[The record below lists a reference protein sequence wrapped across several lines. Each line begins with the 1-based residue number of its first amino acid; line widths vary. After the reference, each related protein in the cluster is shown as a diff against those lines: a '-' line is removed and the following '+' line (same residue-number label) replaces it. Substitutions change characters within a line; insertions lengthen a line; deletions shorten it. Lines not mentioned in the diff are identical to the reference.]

1 MNPTATNAII
11 RPVFWL
17 FGFRRL
23 PAIGFRAGG
32 ESSRAKGDSS
42 KGAEVAV
49 VIGIEKENVIGVQ
62 TENTVAQPW
71 PPDG

>member
-1 MNPTATNAII
+1 MQVPESRSVGLRHI
-11 RPVFWL
+11 
-17 FGFRRL
+17 
-23 PAIGFRAGG
+23 
-32 ESSRAKGDSS
+32 ESS
-42 KGAEVAV
+42 EPL